1 MTARAG
7 PPTQPS
13 PLILLAIRDE
23 MLLRSLESVLEPGG
37 FRVVPAGD
45 PSSALTQVRRRQ
57 PDAVV
62 LDTELAHPPRFDFC
76 RTLRADPMLSPAA
89 PIMLMRRGY
98 PTRAEQLEALR
109 AGAWDLRGDPLDPED
124 LVLRLGVFVQAKLE
138 VERVG
143 AEGLVDRASGLYNSA
158 GMERRSQELATFS
171 VRQHLPLSCI
181 VFRDGNG
188 EGEGDGVAAAFKHEG
203 RISDAIGR
211 TGPSE
216 FAVFAPATDAAG
228 AARLVRRLGGTVAAR
243 AGLAQPLK
251 SGFSSSNGA
260 PQIDPRELLQRARRA
275 VDAT

>member
-23 MLLRSLESVLEPGG
+23 VLLRSLESVLEPGG
-37 FRVVPAGD
+37 FRIVPAGD

-89 PIMLMRRGY
+89 PIMLVRRGY

-124 LVLRLGVFVQAKLE
+124 LVLRLRVFVQAKLE

-158 GMERRSQELATFS
+158 GMERRSQELATLS
-171 VRQHLPLSCI
+171 VRQHLPLSCV

-188 EGEGDGVAAAFKHEG
+188 EGEGDDVAAAFKHEG

-228 AARLVRRLGGTVAAR
+228 AARLVQRLGGTVAAR
-243 AGLAQPLK
+243 AGLARPLK
-251 SGFSSSNGA
+251 SGFSSSNDA
-260 PQIDPRELLQRARRA
+260 PQIDPRELLARARRA

>member
-1 MTARAG
+1 MTAPAG

-23 MLLRSLESVLEPGG
+23 VLLRSLESVLEPGG
-37 FRVVPAGD
+37 FRIVPAGD
-45 PSSALTQVRRRQ
+45 PASA
-57 PDAVV
+57 AAIV
-62 LDTELAHPPRFDFC
+62 L
-76 RTLRADPMLSPAA
+76 
-89 PIMLMRRGY
+89 IRRGY
-98 PTRAEQLEALR
+98 PTRREQLEALR

-143 AEGLVDRASGLYNSA
+143 AEGLLDRASGLYNTA
-158 GMERRSQELATFS
+158 GMERRSQELATLS

-181 VFRDGNG
+181 VFRDGN
-188 EGEGDGVAAAFKHEG
+188 GEGDGVAAAFKHEG

-211 TGPSE
+211 TGPRE

-228 AARLVRRLGGTVAAR
+228 AARLIKRLGGTVAAR
-243 AGLAQPLK
+243 AGLARPLK

-260 PQIDPRELLQRARRA
+260 PQIDP
-275 VDAT
+275 

>member
-23 MLLRSLESVLEPGG
+23 VLLRSLESVLEPGG
-37 FRVVPAGD
+37 FRVVPAAD
-45 PSSALTQVRRRQ
+45 PASALTLVRRQQ
-57 PDAVV
+57 PDGVV
-62 LDTELAHPPRFDFC
+62 LDAELAHPPRFDFC

-171 VRQHLPLSCI
+171 VRQHLPLSCV
-181 VFRDGNG
+181 VFRDGS
-188 EGEGDGVAAAFKHEG
+188 GEGDDVAAAFKHEG

-211 TGPSE
+211 TGPPSE
-216 FAVFAPATDAAG
+216 GRLQQLERRAADRSARAAGARAPRGRRDLIDPRVRGRAPALRRPPAGTTDAARG
-228 AARLVRRLGGTVAAR
+228 TPRRTGR
-243 AGLAQPLK
+243 
-251 SGFSSSNGA
+251 
-260 PQIDPRELLQRARRA
+260 
-275 VDAT
+275 

>member
-13 PLILLAIRDE
+13 PLILVAIRDE
-23 MLLRSLESVLEPGG
+23 LLLRSLQSVLEPGG
-37 FRVVPAGD
+37 FRVLPAGD
-45 PSSALTQVRRRQ
+45 PASALTQVRRRH
-57 PDAVV
+57 PDGVV
-62 LDTELAHPPRFDFC
+62 LDAELAHPPRFDFC
-76 RTLRADPMLSPAA
+76 RTLRADPMLSHAA
-89 PIMLMRRGY
+89 PIILMRRGH

-143 AEGLVDRASGLYNSA
+143 AEGLLDRASGLYNTA

-188 EGEGDGVAAAFKHEG
+188 EGDGVAAAFKHEG
-203 RISDAIGR
+203 RSSDAIGR
-211 TGPSE
+211 TGPRE
-216 FAVFAPATDAAG
+216 FDVFAPETGAAG
-228 AARLVRRLGGTVAAR
+228 AARAIQPFRGTVAAR
-243 AGLAQPLK
+243 AGLARPLK

-260 PQIDPRELLQRARRA
+260 PQIDPRELLARARRA

>member
-1 MTARAG
+1 MTAPAG

-23 MLLRSLESVLEPGG
+23 VLLRSLESVLEPGG
-37 FRVVPAGD
+37 FRVLPAGD
-45 PSSALTQVRRRQ
+45 PASALALVRGRQ
-57 PDAVV
+57 PDGVV
-62 LDTELAHPPRFDFC
+62 LDAELAHPPRFDFC

-89 PIMLMRRGY
+89 AIVLIRRGY
-98 PTRAEQLEALR
+98 PTRREQLEALR

-143 AEGLVDRASGLYNSA
+143 AEGLLDRASGLYNTA
-158 GMERRSQELATFS
+158 GMERRSQELATLS

-188 EGEGDGVAAAFKHEG
+188 QGDGVAAAFKHEG

-211 TGPSE
+211 TGPRE

-228 AARLVRRLGGTVAAR
+228 AARLIKRLGGTVAAR
-243 AGLAQPLK
+243 AGLARPLK

-260 PQIDPRELLQRARRA
+260 PQIDPHELLARARRA

>member
-23 MLLRSLESVLEPGG
+23 VLLRSLQSVLEPGG

-109 AGAWDLRGDPLDPED
+109 AGA
-124 LVLRLGVFVQAKLE
+124 
-138 VERVG
+138 
-143 AEGLVDRASGLYNSA
+143 EGLVDRASGLYNSA

-171 VRQHLPLSCI
+171 VRQHLPLSCV
-181 VFRDGNG
+181 VFRDGTG
-188 EGEGDGVAAAFKHEG
+188 EGEGDDVAAAFKHEG

-228 AARLVRRLGGTVAAR
+228 AARLIKRLGGTVAAR
-243 AGLAQPLK
+243 AGLARPLK

-260 PQIDPRELLQRARRA
+260 PQIDP
-275 VDAT
+275 